1 MIVIQ
6 QDLSTLRGL
15 MNSYF
20 VYLFFGTFVLEDVAL
35 ATAMTLVAEGK
46 MSQSLA
52 FWACFGG
59 IAVGDVGIY
68 LMGLAAQKINW
79 LKRFKIYR
87 SALEKIN
94 EFGEKASVAELI
106 VISRFIP
113 GTRVITYLLAGLT
126 RYSFWKFNI
135 LTVISVAVW
144 VGLMFFGGLALI
156 QKLQQN
162 WIVSVLVLLVLF
174 AVIKKTILPLLN
186 KWDRLVFINSWRK
199 WTHFE
204 FWPAWFFY
212 IPFYFYYAYQSL
224 KTRSF
229 FTPFYVNPAVF
240 NGGILGESK
249 WDFLQ
254 YLDPKNPTT
263 LNSVKINK
271 NDSLEIIFKKF
282 QKDQFKYPVI
292 LKPDVGQRGFAVRI
306 IRNDEE
312 LKTYRSEAQFHLI
325 LQSLSQYACEAGLFY
340 IRRPKENKGIIY
352 SITDKKFPYVVGD
365 GKSQL
370 GDLIARDPRARKM
383 LPTYFSRHKDQL
395 DQIIPDQEKYFIS
408 ECGNHCQG
416 ALFFNGRALITD
428 QLTAVVDQISQRL
441 PHFYFGRLDIR
452 YKDSAS
458 LLKGLNFEIVEING
472 AGAEATHIWDPK
484 TTLLEAYKSLFNQ
497 WDILFSIGYQLKHD
511 RTLTHQVRIFS
522 FFKESF
528 KVYFRKGKLTTSS

>member
-1 MIVIQ
+1 
-6 QDLSTLRGL
+6 

-20 VYLFFGTFVLEDVAL
+20 AYLFFGTFILEDVAL

-46 MSQSLA
+46 MSQSMA

-68 LMGLAAQKINW
+68 LLGFAAQKINW
-79 LKRFKIYR
+79 LKRFKIYQK
-87 SALEKIN
+87 ALEKIN
-94 EFGEKASVAELI
+94 EFGQKASVAELI

-135 LTVISVAVW
+135 LTIISVGLW
-144 VGLMFFGGLALI
+144 VGLVFFGGLALI

-162 WIVSVLVLLVLF
+162 WMISILILLALF
-174 AVIKKTILPLLN
+174 TVIKKMFLPLLN

-212 IPFYFYYAYQSL
+212 IPFYFYYIYLSL
-224 KTRSF
+224 RTRSF
-229 FTPFYVNPAVF
+229 FTPFYVNPAVH

-249 WDFLQ
+249 WDFLKP
-254 YLDPKNPTT
+254 LDSNHPAT
-263 LNSVKINK
+263 LKSIKINK
-271 NDSLEIIFKKF
+271 DDSLETIFSQF
-282 QKDQFKYPVI
+282 HECQFKYPVI

-306 IRNDEE
+306 IKNDED
-312 LKTYRSEAQFHLI
+312 LKHYRSEAQFDLI
-325 LQSLSQYACEAGLFY
+325 LQSLSQYSCEAGLFY
-340 IRRPKENKGIIY
+340 IRRPNEKNGIIY
-352 SITDKKFPYVVGD
+352 SITDKKFPSVVGD
-365 GKSQL
+365 GKTAL
-370 GDLIARDPRARKM
+370 GDLIARDLRARKM

-395 DQIIPDQEKYFIS
+395 DQIIPAGHKYFIS

-416 ALFFNGRALITD
+416 ALFFDGRALITN
-428 QLTAVVDQISQRL
+428 QLTAVVDEISQRL

-452 YKDSAS
+452 YKDAES
-458 LLKGLNFEIVEING
+458 LKKGLNFEIVEING
-472 AGAEATHIWDPK
+472 AGAEATHIWDPE

-497 WDILFSIGYQLKHD
+497 WDILFSIGYQLKND
-511 RTLTHQVRIFS
+511 RTLKHQVQIFS

-528 KVYFRKGKLTTSS
+528 KVYFRKGQLTTSS